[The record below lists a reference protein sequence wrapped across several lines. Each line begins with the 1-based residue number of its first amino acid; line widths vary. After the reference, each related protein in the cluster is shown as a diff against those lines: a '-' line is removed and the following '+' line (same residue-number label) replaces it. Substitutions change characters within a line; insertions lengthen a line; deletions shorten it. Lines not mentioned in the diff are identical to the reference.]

1 MILDKIQDLKVVK
14 KLGERLQDVDVKE
27 FWIEYKNEKQDSLKE
42 TLHTYQTVDGV
53 PLWKINRV
61 LNRLARKGLSKEM
74 LEKGLITIKLP
85 SVNTG
90 ELMSDADKRE
100 LVKKIN
106 QLEGFELL
114 RLCEFYQYKTTIM
127 ERKIINHVTRWLEIE
142 IKN

>member
-1 MILDKIQDLKVVK
+1 MIIDKIQDLKVVK

-27 FWIEYKNEKQDSLKE
+27 FWLEYKNEKQDSLKE
-42 TLHTYQTVDGV
+42 TLHTYQTVGGV

-74 LEKGLITIKLP
+74 LEKGMITIKLP
-85 SVNTG
+85 SINTG
-90 ELMSDADKRE
+90 ELMSDDDKSE

-114 RLCEFYQYKTTIM
+114 RLCEFYQYKTTYM
-127 ERKIINHVTRWLEIE
+127 ERKIINHVTRWIEIE